1 MSNEENPVAPEPD
14 ARPETGAVAPEPEPE
29 PEPAAAP
36 AAEPETVP
44 ETPAVS
50 ELEPA
55 VEPAAESETAPV
67 AELATEPAAEPGA
80 APVPKSRRGLALGI
94 AAALVAVAA
103 GGGIGYAV
111 LHHDDAADKKAAEAP
126 WKAPAPAKTGEF
138 GARSGGSH
146 YGRLGKLLLPM
157 PDSYEPGPD
166 VHEFGNDVELDGKQA
181 ASMMKG
187 SVSRLSK
194 KNRKAVEKAIDDLRL
209 QGAGMRTYTSGDGS
223 YVVEIQIVQ
232 MQNKQ
237 AAAARTQYFD
247 EFTKALGI
255 FRNGPKI
262 AGHDKA
268 RCVLP
273 PTEPGEKLDEMTCQA
288 TEGDLLVTMDV
299 TGSVP
304 LHKTEAADL
313 LKQQLDRIQ
322 DPGVA
327 A

>member
-1 MSNEENPVAPEPD
+1 MAL
-14 ARPETGAVAPEPEPE
+14 GPEPE
-29 PEPAAAP
+29 AAP
-36 AAEPETVP
+36 APT
-44 ETPAVS
+44 
-50 ELEPA
+50 
-55 VEPAAESETAPV
+55 
-67 AELATEPAAEPGA
+67 
-80 APVPKSRRGLALGI
+80 SRRGLALGI

-111 LHHDDAADKKAAEAP
+111 LHQDDSADRKAADAP

-138 GARSGGSH
+138 GVTSGGSH

-157 PDSYEPGPD
+157 PQAYEPGPD
-166 VHEFGNDVELDGKQA
+166 VREFGNDVELDDKQA

-187 SVSRLSK
+187 SVAQLPK
-194 KNRKAVEKAIDDLRL
+194 KQRKAVEKAIDDLHL
-209 QGAGMRTYTSGDGS
+209 QGAGMRTYRSGDGT
-223 YVVEIQIVQ
+223 YVVQIHIVQ
-232 MQNKQ
+232 MKNKQ
-237 AAAARTQYFD
+237 AAAERTQYFD
-247 EFTKALGI
+247 EFTKALGV

-313 LKQQLDRIQ
+313 LRQQLDRIQ

>member
-1 MSNEENPVAPEPD
+1 MSDEEKPVVPEAAAGP
-14 ARPETGAVAPEPEPE
+14 RTE
-29 PEPAAAP
+29 AAAP
-36 AAEPETVP
+36 APEP
-44 ETPAVS
+44 
-50 ELEPA
+50 
-55 VEPAAESETAPV
+55 
-67 AELATEPAAEPGA
+67 ATEPAEVSEAEPSE
-80 APVPKSRRGLALGI
+80 APEAEPATASAPRSRRGLALGV

-111 LHHDDAADKKAAEAP
+111 LHQDDPADRKPAAAP
-126 WKAPAPAKTGEF
+126 WKAPNPSRTGEF
-138 GARSGGSH
+138 GATSGGSH

-157 PDSYEPGPD
+157 PDTYEPGPD
-166 VHEFGNDVELDGKQA
+166 VEEFGNDVELDARQA

-187 SVSRLSK
+187 SVSGLSK
-194 KNRKAVEKAIDDLRL
+194 KKRKAVEKAIDNLRL
-209 QGAGMRTYTSGDGS
+209 QGAGMRTYTSDDGT
-223 YVVEIQIVQ
+223 YIVEIQIVQ
-232 MQNKQ
+232 MKNKQ
-237 AAAARTQYFD
+237 AAADRTEYFD

-262 AGHDKA
+262 AGHDRA

-273 PTEPGEKLDEMTCQA
+273 PTEPGEKLDDMTCQA

-313 LKQQLDRIQ
+313 LRQQLDRIK

-327 A
+327 V